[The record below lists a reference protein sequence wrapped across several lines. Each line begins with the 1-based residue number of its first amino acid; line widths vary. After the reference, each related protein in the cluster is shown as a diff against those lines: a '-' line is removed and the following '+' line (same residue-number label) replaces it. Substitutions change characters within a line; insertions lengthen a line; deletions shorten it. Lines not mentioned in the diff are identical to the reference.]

1 MFRRVIL
8 ESWHEYV
15 PYVCFAI
22 IASVFLLIVVRALF
36 MPKAEVQRLA
46 SMPLRDD
53 EEHLAGQSADTPT
66 NHTTV
71 SESDNASR

>member
-22 IASVFLLIVVRALF
+22 IASVFLLIVVRVLL
-36 MPKAEVQRLA
+36 MPKSQVQRLA

-53 EEHLAGQSADTPT
+53 EELLAEQSKSNPNTLSD
-66 NHTTV
+66 
-71 SESDNASR
+71 SDKESR

>member
-22 IASVFLLIVVRALF
+22 IASVFLLIVVRTLL
-36 MPKAEVQRLA
+36 MPNAQIQRLA

-53 EEHLAGQSADTPT
+53 NELLAGQSDSTT
-66 NHTTV
+66 NTV
-71 SESDNASR
+71 SDSESDKESR